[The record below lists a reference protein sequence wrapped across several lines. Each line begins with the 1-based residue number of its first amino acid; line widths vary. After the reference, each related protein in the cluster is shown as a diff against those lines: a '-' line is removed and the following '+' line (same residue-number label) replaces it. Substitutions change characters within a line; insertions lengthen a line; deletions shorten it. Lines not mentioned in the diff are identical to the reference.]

1 MKNLYVVDGKDINNT
16 TINDPKRHEGWL
28 LEEITELISSFVDEE
43 YEYRYELA
51 DGKLGITIVYPEA
64 LAEWLINNNNINSY
78 DEHTNKYGYTV
89 IKDRQGEPYK
99 IHLLVEDIILDFL
112 ADSIT
117 NLTSYK
123 DIPAGVQ
130 VSYYSGI

>member
-1 MKNLYVVDGKDINNT
+1 MKSLYVVDRKDINDT
-16 TINDPKRHEGWL
+16 TISDPKRHAGWL
-28 LEEITELISSFVDEE
+28 VDEITELISSFVDKE

-51 DGKLGITIVYPEA
+51 DGKLGITIVDSEA
-64 LAEWLINNNNINSY
+64 LAEWLINNGINSY
-78 DEHTNKYGYTV
+78 DENTNTYGYTV
-89 IKDRQGEPYK
+89 IKDRQGNPYK
-99 IHLLVEDIILDFL
+99 IHLLVDDIILDFL

-130 VSYYSGI
+130 VSYE

>member
-28 LEEITELISSFVDEE
+28 LDEITELIDSFVDEE
-43 YEYRYELA
+43 YEYRYELT
-51 DGKLGITIVYPEA
+51 DGKLGITIVDPEV
-64 LAEWLINNNNINSY
+64 LAEWLINNDINSY
-78 DEHTNKYGYTV
+78 DENTNKYGYAV

-99 IHLLVEDIILDFL
+99 IKLLVDDIILDFL

-130 VSYYSGI
+130 ISYYSVI

>member
-1 MKNLYVVDGKDINNT
+1 MVV
-16 TINDPKRHEGWL
+16 
-28 LEEITELISSFVDEE
+28 
-43 YEYRYELA
+43 
-51 DGKLGITIVYPEA
+51 
-64 LAEWLINNNNINSY
+64 
-78 DEHTNKYGYTV
+78 V
-89 IKDRQGEPYK
+89 IKDKQGEPYN

-112 ADSIT
+112 ADNIT

>member
-1 MKNLYVVDGKDINNT
+1 MKSLYVVDREDINDT
-16 TINDPKRHEGWL
+16 TISDPKRHEGWL
-28 LEEITELISSFVDEE
+28 LDEITELISSFVDEE

-51 DGKLGITIVYPEA
+51 DGNLGITIVDPEA
-64 LAEWLINNNNINSY
+64 LAEWLINNDINSY
-78 DEHTNKYGYTV
+78 DENTNKYGYAV

-112 ADSIT
+112 ADSIA

-123 DIPAGVQ
+123 DIPAGVR
-130 VSYYSGI
+130 VSYYSEH

>member
-16 TINDPKRHEGWL
+16 TISDPKRHEGWL
-28 LEEITELISSFVDEE
+28 LEEITELISSFADEE

-51 DGKLGITIVYPEA
+51 DGNLGITIVDPEA
-64 LAEWLINNNNINSY
+64 LAEWLVNNNINSY
-78 DEHTNKYGYTV
+78 DENTNKYGYTV

-112 ADSIT
+112 ADSIA

-123 DIPAGVQ
+123 DIPAGVL
-130 VSYYSGI
+130 VSYYSEH

>member
-1 MKNLYVVDGKDINNT
+1 MKNLYVVDRKDINNT

-28 LEEITELISSFVDEE
+28 LDEVTELINSFADEE
-43 YEYRYELA
+43 YEYRYEL
-51 DGKLGITIVYPEA
+51 DKGSLGLTIVDPEA
-64 LAEWLINNNNINSY
+64 LAEWLINNDINSY
-78 DEHTNKYGYTV
+78 DENTNKYGYAV
-89 IKDRQGEPYK
+89 IKDRQGEPYNIK
-99 IHLLVEDIILDFL
+99 LLVEDIILDFL

-123 DIPAGVQ
+123 DIPVGVQ

>member
-1 MKNLYVVDGKDINNT
+1 MKNLYVVDGEDINDT
-16 TINDPKRHEGWL
+16 TISDPKRHEGWL
-28 LEEITELISSFVDEE
+28 LDEITELINSFADEE
-43 YEYRYELA
+43 YEYRYEL
-51 DGKLGITIVYPEA
+51 DKGSLGLTIVDPEA
-64 LAEWLINNNNINSY
+64 LAEWLINNDTNIY
-78 DEHTNKYGYTV
+78 DENTNKYGYAV

-99 IHLLVEDIILDFL
+99 VKLLVEDIILDFL

-130 VSYYSGI
+130 VTYYSGI

>member
-1 MKNLYVVDGKDINNT
+1 MKNLYVVDGEDINDT
-16 TINDPKRHEGWL
+16 TISDPKRHEGWL
-28 LEEITELISSFVDEE
+28 LDEVTELINSFADEE
-43 YEYRYELA
+43 YEYRYEL
-51 DGKLGITIVYPEA
+51 DKGSLGLTIVDPEA
-64 LAEWLINNNNINSY
+64 LAEWLINNDTNIY
-78 DEHTNKYGYTV
+78 DENTNKYGYAV

-99 IHLLVEDIILDFL
+99 IKLLVDDIIIDFL

-130 VSYYSGI
+130 VAYYSGI